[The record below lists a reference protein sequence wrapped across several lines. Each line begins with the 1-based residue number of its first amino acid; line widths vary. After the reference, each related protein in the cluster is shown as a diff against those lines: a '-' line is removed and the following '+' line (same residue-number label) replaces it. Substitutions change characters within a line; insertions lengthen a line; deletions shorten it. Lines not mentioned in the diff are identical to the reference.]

1 MAVVRDLV
9 TRLGFQVDNR
19 GRTRAEGAITRIRDR
34 ANDAAVQV
42 RGMLAA
48 FVGFQGLR
56 GLANVA
62 DNVQSLEA
70 RMGQM
75 TQTAGTAGEAFD
87 AVAARATAARQDL
100 DAYANLYIRIGNAT
114 QGLIKDQ
121 DSLLGVID
129 TISQAMVVGGVA
141 SSEQASAMLQLSQ
154 AFNKGK
160 LDGDEFRAVM
170 EAMPRAFTE
179 GLAGA
184 MGYTDGLASFM
195 EASRNGELTTEM
207 LVKALQEIGPSIKDQ
222 FLAMPM
228 TLSQAFTVINN
239 RFSGFVARMNRES
252 GAVTKAA
259 NFFLDAFD
267 AIEGALESLVSFL
280 GGPTNALKAF
290 GIVLAAVLAPMV
302 INAFAGALAL
312 LVSPIGLV
320 VAGLTLLGLIIED
333 VYQWVTGGESVIG
346 GFLGTFEDWKAAN
359 ADLIQSLSELWDS
372 IKAFWGQMA
381 NLGASVW
388 DILVG
393 LFTADVGL
401 ISSGFDGV
409 LNALSGL
416 FDAWLAN
423 IKAAFSASWEILKTI
438 AGSLWDVSPMK
449 AWIDAIKGMIP
460 AIKNYFL
467 DMLSPV
473 TDIFN
478 KAAGF
483 LGFGDSGSDQSA
495 NTAAPVYGPEV
506 PVVAPGGNSTN
517 VNQTINVTVPPGT
530 PEQQQQ
536 AIKDGASKAFGDPM
550 NKLTNGM
557 GAYTR

>member
-1 MAVVRDLV
+1 MPVVRDLV
-9 TRLGFQVDNR
+9 TRLGFQVDPR
-19 GRTRAEGAITRIRDR
+19 GKARADGAIDGIKKR

-42 RGMLAA
+42 RAMLAA
-48 FVGFQGLR
+48 FVGFQGLKSI
-56 GLANVA
+56 ANIA
-62 DNVQSLEA
+62 DQMQSIEA
-70 RMGQM
+70 RLGMLPQSADGAAASFEHIAERASNAGQSI
-75 TQTAGTAGEAFD
+75 Q
-87 AVAARATAARQDL
+87 
-100 DAYANLYIRIGNAT
+100 AYSDFYLKAGNAT
-114 QGLIKDQ
+114 QDFIKDQ
-121 DSLLGVID
+121 ETLTKVVDGAAFALAASGA
-129 TISQAMVVGGVA
+129 TAASQD
-141 SSEQASAMLQLSQ
+141 Q
-154 AFNKGK
+154 AFFQLGQAIGSPTVQMEEMNT
-160 LDGDEFRAVM
+160 LIDVAPDMFRALGKAIPGANGNLKKFISTGQVTGKM
-170 EAMPRAFTE
+170 LAE
-179 GLAGA
+179 GL
-184 MGYTDGLASFM
+184 MKILPEFEDRM
-195 EASRNGELTTEM
+195 RN
-207 LVKALQEIGPSIKDQ
+207 
-222 FLAMPM
+222 MPM
-228 TLSQAFTVINN
+228 TIGKAGVLIQI
-239 RFSGFVARMNRES
+239 RFAKFVAGMNRES
-252 GAVTKAA
+252 GAVTKVA
-259 NFFLDAFD
+259 NFFRDAFD
-267 AIEGALESLVSFL
+267 VVEKSLGDLVDFL

-290 GIVLAAVLAPMV
+290 GIVLAAAMAPLV
-302 INAFAGALAL
+302 VSTFAGALAL

-320 VAGLTLLGLIIED
+320 VAGLALLGLIIED

-346 GFLGTFEDWKAAN
+346 GFLGTFEDWKTAT

-393 LFTADVGL
+393 LFTAYVGL
-401 ISSGFDGV
+401 IASGFEGV
-409 LNALSGL
+409 LNALSGM

-423 IKAAFSASWEILKTI
+423 IKASFSAAWEILKTI

-483 LGFGDSGSDQSA
+483 LGFGDSGSDQAA

-557 GAYTR
+557 GTYTR

>member
-1 MAVVRDLV
+1 MPVVRDLI

-19 GRTRAEGAITRIRDR
+19 GRRRADGAIDGIKQR
-34 ANDAAVQV
+34 ANEAAVQV
-42 RGMLAA
+42 RSMLAA

-70 RMGQM
+70 RIGQM

-100 DAYANLYIRIGNAT
+100 TAYATLYIRIGNAT
-114 QGLIKDQ
+114 QDLIKDQ
-121 DSLLGVID
+121 SELMGIVD
-129 TISQAMVVGGVA
+129 TVSQAMIVGGTA
-141 SSEQASAMLQLSQ
+141 ASEQASAMLQLSQ

-170 EAMPRAFTE
+170 EAMPPAFTR
-179 GLAGA
+179 GLAAA
-184 MGYTDGLASFM
+184 MGYKDGLKEFYDAS
-195 EASRNGELTTEM
+195 ANGKLTIEELI
-207 LVKALQEIGPSIKDQ
+207 KAMQEIGPTIRDQ
-222 FLAMPM
+222 FLSMPM
-228 TLSQAFTVINN
+228 TLSQAFTIINN

-252 GAVTKAA
+252 GAVTKVA

-267 AIEGALESLVSFL
+267 AIEKSLGDLVDFL

-359 ADLIQSLSELWDS
+359 ADLIQSLSALWDS

-393 LFTADVGL
+393 LFTADVGR
-401 ISSGFDGV
+401 IASGFDGV
-409 LNALSGL
+409 LNALSGM
-416 FDAWLAN
+416 FDAWLVYAKN
-423 IKAAFSASWEILKTI
+423 GFSLTWDVLKKVAA
-438 AGSLWDVSPMK
+438 SLWDVSPMK

-460 AIKNYFL
+460 AIKSYFL

-473 TDIFN
+473 TDVFN

-483 LGFGDSGSDQSA
+483 LGFGDSNSDPAMS
-495 NTAAPVYGPEV
+495 AAPVYGPEV

-550 NKLTNGM
+550 NKLTNNMSVYG
-557 GAYTR
+557 R

>member
-9 TRLGFQVDNR
+9 TRLGFQVDPR
-19 GRTRAEGAITRIRDR
+19 GKARADGAIDGIKKR

-42 RGMLAA
+42 RSMLAA

-56 GLANVA
+56 GIANIA
-62 DNVQSLEA
+62 DTVQSLEA

-141 SSEQASAMLQLSQ
+141 STEQASAMLQLSQ

-195 EASRNGELTTEM
+195 EASRNGKLTTEM
-207 LVKALQEIGPSIKDQ
+207 LVKALQELGPSIRDQ
-222 FLAMPM
+222 FLSMPM
-228 TLSQAFTVINN
+228 TLSQAFTIINN

-252 GAVTKAA
+252 GAVTKVA
-259 NFFLDAFD
+259 NSFLDAFD
-267 AIEGALESLVSFL
+267 AIEKSLGDLVDFL

-290 GIVLAAVLAPMV
+290 GIVLAAVLTPMV

-320 VAGLTLLGLIIED
+320 VAGLVLLGLAIED
-333 VYQWVTGGESVIG
+333 VYQWMSGGESIIG
-346 GFLGTFEDWKAAN
+346 KWLGPFDEWKKKN
-359 ADLIQSLSELWDS
+359 EELLNSLNTIWTNVKSLWNNIQSLG
-372 IKAFWGQMA
+372 K
-381 NLGASVW
+381 SVW
-388 DILVG
+388 DLFVG
-393 LFTADVGL
+393 MFTADTEK
-401 ISSGFDGV
+401 ISAGFQGTM
-409 LNALSGL
+409 NALQKIFDDWLKIAKDEFRLAWEAIKKVASGL
-416 FDAWLAN
+416 
-423 IKAAFSASWEILKTI
+423 WE
-438 AGSLWDVSPMK
+438 VSPIN
-449 AWIDAIKGMIP
+449 AWIKKIQSLVPEVTK
-460 AIKNYFL
+460 YFT
-467 DMLSPV
+467 DMLKPF
-473 TDIFN
+473 TDSFA
-478 KAAGF
+478 KAKSW
-483 LGFGDSGSDQSA
+483 LGFGDDEEAAA

-536 AIKDGASKAFGDPM
+536 AIKDGAAKAFGDPM

-557 GAYTR
+557 GTYTR

>member
-42 RGMLAA
+42 RSMLAA

-56 GLANVA
+56 GIANIA

-70 RMGQM
+70 RIGQM
-75 TQTAGTAGEAFD
+75 TQTAGTAGESFD
-87 AVAARATAARQDL
+87 EVVARATAASQDL
-100 DAYANLYIRIGNAT
+100 TAYATLYIRIGNAT
-114 QGLIKDQ
+114 QDLIKDQ
-121 DSLLGVID
+121 SELMGIVD
-129 TISQAMVVGGVA
+129 TVSQAMIVGGTTA
-141 SSEQASAMLQLSQ
+141 GEQASAMLQLSQ

-170 EAMPRAFTE
+170 EAMPPAFTR
-179 GLAGA
+179 GLAAA
-184 MGYTDGLASFM
+184 MGYKDGLKEFYDAS
-195 EASRNGELTTEM
+195 ANGKLTIEELI
-207 LVKALQEIGPSIKDQ
+207 KAMQEIGPGIRDQ

-228 TLSQAFTVINN
+228 TLSQAFTIINN

-252 GAVTKAA
+252 GAVTKVA

-267 AIEGALESLVSFL
+267 AIDSALESLVSFF

-290 GIVLAAVLAPMV
+290 GIVLAAAMAPLV
-302 INAFAGALAL
+302 VSTFAGAIAL
-312 LVSPIGLV
+312 LVSPIGKV
-320 VAGLTLLGLIIED
+320 VGGLTLLGLIIED

-346 GFLGTFEDWKAAN
+346 RFLGTFEDWKTAN
-359 ADLIQSLSELWDS
+359 ADLVQSFSELQGN
-372 IKAFWGQMA
+372 IKAFWGQMKA
-381 NLGASVW
+381 LGASAW

-393 LFTADVGL
+393 LFTADIGK
-401 ISSGFDGV
+401 ITSGFDGV
-409 LNALSGL
+409 LKALSGL
-416 FDAWLAN
+416 FDAWLVYAKN
-423 IKAAFSASWEILKTI
+423 GFSLTWDVLKKVAA
-438 AGSLWDVSPMK
+438 SLWDVSPIK
-449 AWIDAIKGMIP
+449 AWIDVIKGMIP

-473 TDIFN
+473 TGIFN
-478 KAAGF
+478 KVSGF
-483 LGFGDSGSDQSA
+483 LGFGDSESDQA
-495 NTAAPVYGPEV
+495 AAPVYGPEV

-536 AIKDGASKAFGDPM
+536 AIKDGAAKAFGDPM

-557 GAYTR
+557 GTYTR